1 MLGHA
6 LKPPSSY
13 LFNQFLHIYFMKF
26 IIAILLALLP
36 FISWI
41 IQYLVSKKNG
51 LINSFKN
58 HWTCYYGDWIF
69 VIINFIFIYS
79 VKVSKFLWYILL
91 ASFIISIF
99 THNIWGNKNKSNKS
113 NGHFFYNETNKL
125 NYAGISHLFFS
136 AIQIGII
143 ISILFLKPIIPI
155 IFIELAFVLLFGIFI
170 TYGSYKIHSKIDKMD
185 LMVSL
190 VLIVIIISKI
200 VFLLN

>member
-1 MLGHA
+1 
-6 LKPPSSY
+6 
-13 LFNQFLHIYFMKF
+13 MKL

-69 VIINFIFIYS
+69 VIINFVFIYS
-79 VKVSKFLWYILL
+79 VEISNKLWSILL
-91 ASFIISIF
+91 ISFIINIF
-99 THNIWGNKNKSNKS
+99 THSIWGNKNKSNKLD
-113 NGHFFYNETNKL
+113 GHFFYNKKNKL
-125 NYAGISHLFFS
+125 NFAGISHLIFS
-136 AIQIGII
+136 TIQMVII

-155 IFIELAFVLLFGIFI
+155 IFIELLFVLLFGIVI
-170 TYGSYKIHSKIDKMD
+170 IYGSYKIHSKINKID
-185 LMVSL
+185 LIASLILIVL
-190 VLIVIIISKI
+190 VLSKI